1 MAVGLSAILLQ
12 SFFTKNILKNFIEND
27 RNIFYLSVLSLCVW
41 SISLAL
47 LCKNAQQM
55 GELQQ
60 FYIKLKPFLAWT
72 FSITL
77 EVLFFSSVWF
87 FRYFVHEGNF
97 ENEKDSDDELLFLFS
112 IFILL
117 IVIKLFFVIPN
128 AYGPVIQ
135 GDEQRYFNIA
145 KYLYNGIFDIQD
157 LDHSP
162 FLYPLMITPA
172 FLFGQKAY
180 AVIKILNV
188 IYSSSI
194 AFPLFLLSRKYF
206 TRKTALMITLIG
218 CLLPY
223 HLIFPRM
230 VMSENLYFPL
240 FLWVILFILNKP
252 HNDRLFLPWSFIT
265 GFTIGLLYLTRFIT
279 LALIP
284 FFIFVWFYVHEKKLV
299 DQGGKNKNIREILRL
314 LVLILGIFAGFS
326 PWVIIGLKA
335 RLPLNLILGFDVT
348 SQTTSSQLTVG
359 NFIVWIFLYICYL
372 ILMAAPVLPF
382 YISSPITTFRKWGVN
397 TRNWMVMLF
406 SLLAGFLIACARHSW
421 RALYNS
427 DVPSKIMGRYVLYFT
442 PLFVI
447 GALLLAQE
455 NQKTDRPSIRKLL
468 FRRGIFPFGIIGL
481 AYAILF
487 NNLFHL
493 HDGDLIIILGSV
505 DGAYFHYLGIYY
517 FLILLAI
524 YISILYLTWA
534 GNSKKLIKIGFGL
547 LILLYT
553 IGIPEYYRELLSYQ
567 DYQYLA
573 DYIIRMHQEGDKEI
587 SNTIQILT
595 PPDTT
600 ERDRNLMFNTVLF
613 NNYNALEVT
622 QIRNYADDI
631 TPDKTTTKIQNF
643 IIEKIDGLKP
653 HTSEAS
659 RIVEFNNSKYQLLF
673 R

>member
-1 MAVGLSAILLQ
+1 
-12 SFFTKNILKNFIEND
+12 
-27 RNIFYLSVLSLCVW
+27 
-41 SISLAL
+41 
-47 LCKNAQQM
+47 M
-55 GELQQ
+55 GDLQQ
-60 FYIKLKPFLAWT
+60 IYINLKPFLAWVFYT
-72 FSITL
+72 TL
-77 EVLFFSSVWF
+77 QVLFCSLIWF
-87 FRYFVHEGNF
+87 FRFFFHKDTLT
-97 ENEKDSDDELLFLFS
+97 NERDSDDELAALLF
-112 IFILL
+112 IFIFL
-117 IVIKLFFVIPN
+117 IAIKLFFVIPT

-145 KYLYNGIFDIQD
+145 RYLYNGVFDVQD

-162 FLYPLMITPA
+162 LLYPSMLTPA

-180 AVIKILNV
+180 AIIKILNV
-188 IYSSSI
+188 IFSSSM
-194 AFPLFLLSRKYF
+194 AFPLFLLSREYF
-206 TRKTALMITLIG
+206 TRKTALMITLTG

-223 HLIFPRM
+223 HLIFPRL
-230 VMSENLYFPL
+230 VMSENLYFSL
-240 FLWVILFILNKP
+240 LLWVILFLLNRP
-252 HNDRLFLPWSFIT
+252 QNERHLLPWSFIT
-265 GFTIGLLYLTRFIT
+265 GVAIGLLYLTRFIT

-284 FFIFVWFYVHEKKLV
+284 FFIFIWLYVHEKKLSG
-299 DQGGKNKNIREILRL
+299 QGGKNKNIRGISRL
-314 LVLILGIFAGFS
+314 LMLLLGIFAGFS
-326 PWVIIGLKA
+326 PWLITGLKA

-359 NFIVWIFLYICYL
+359 NFIIWIFLYICYL

-382 YISSPITTFRKWGVN
+382 YTSSAITTFKKWEVN

-442 PLFVI
+442 PLFII

-455 NQKTDRPSIRKLL
+455 NKNTDRPALRKLI
-468 FRRGIFPFGIIGL
+468 FWRGIFPFGIAGL

-505 DGAYFHYLGIYY
+505 DGAYFRYLGIYY
-517 FLILLAI
+517 FLILVAI
-524 YISILYLTWA
+524 YLVILWLTWA
-534 GNSKKLIKIGFGL
+534 GEFKMLIKVMFGL

-553 IGIPEYYRELLSYQ
+553 IGIPAYYRELLTYQ

-573 DYIIRMHQEGDKEI
+573 DYIIKMHQAGNTAI
-587 SNTIQILT
+587 SDTIQILT

-600 ERDRNLMFNTVLF
+600 GRDRNLMFNTVLF

-631 TPDKTTTKIQNF
+631 TLDKATEIQNV
-643 IIEKIDGLKP
+643 IIEKIDGSKP
-653 HTSEAS
+653 QISEAG
-659 RIVEFNNSKYQLLF
+659 RIIEFNNSKYQLLF